1 MEKEGIT
8 LGLDM
13 GTNSLGW
20 AVVDN
25 STNDLVS
32 YHGHPMWGVRMFS
45 ESSSAEDRRK
55 KRGARRRYQRRRQR
69 ILLLREIFQ
78 KEICDKDPY
87 FFYRMDQAFYVSDDR
102 TDEGKGYLFENQK
115 ATKDFYNKYPTI
127 WHLRYDLVTN
137 KEKKDIRL
145 VYLAIH
151 HILKYRGN
159 FLHEGDIELSAK
171 PNDELNMFISCIS
184 STYEGNFEKEED
196 DDNANWEKYFV
207 VEQINDNKF
216 IDSLISIIDKYLD
229 RSKKITEVVDLSK
242 KRYELFADELIQLV
256 GEPKNILTE
265 LLPDALFKG
274 TVDLSKNRIYKEIY
288 KNLIDLDKKDLKIIF
303 NSDDFE
309 NKISNLS
316 SKLKEISP
324 LIEGLIYLKSIYN
337 NYYFKDFMKGSSSLS
352 EAFIKKYNEN
362 KKDLKNLKSYY
373 DKYLSDKKNSMF
385 RDSKVNNNFV
395 NYIGHYSPNE
405 KNPDGKSWSEG
416 EIIKIEKKK
425 SDYSEFLN
433 KLKEDLEDSS
443 LKKYPEAQKEADGF
457 LKKIE
462 DNTLLQRLNNASN
475 SVIPMQFNKNELIAI
490 INNQKE
496 YYPDLFTYSNIK
508 HIEQIFSFK
517 REYFI
522 GPIDFDKNNKS
533 KFSWVVQKETALNK
547 KQKIYPWNFYDVV
560 DKKETQKNFIQRM
573 LNHCTY
579 LKGENDY
586 CIPSSSIS
594 YQAFVCLQYVNKLR
608 DSNNNL
614 ISVDA
619 KQQLFKDL
627 FLSNKTVTAKKIK
640 EWMYQHKLGNTAS
653 IPTCNCNM
661 STYISFKNLNKYK
674 EHEFLRLEQIKEI
687 DEIVKLMMIFSDKE
701 TRNDILKNDYHFDDE
716 DIKQIKGFNYK
727 NWGRLSDRFLNGIK
741 IEYNDEESN
750 EHREYNSLNNVLWFT
765 NFNLNEILF
774 NSKFNF
780 HDEIEKYNEKQNI
793 DFKESDDDF
802 LKNWME
808 KNLCV
813 SPIWTR
819 SFVQTYKLIKEV
831 NELLKEEGK
840 EISYYSVECTRE
852 NKPDKKGKE
861 TCSRYDRLLNIFKDK
876 GFNKEARDQGVN
888 VSTLIKSLQENKDS
902 INNSDH
908 FLLYFQQLGKDMY
921 TLKPITDL
929 DEIGT
934 NKAYDIDHIYPQ
946 SVLKDDSISNRVL
959 TKSTINRDFKKNKF
973 LSDPDCLLK
982 LPKEAFSF
990 YKFLFDNSLI
1000 SRTKYNRLTE
1010 KDINFNSLESFI
1022 NRQKVATDQSTKAI
1036 IELLKFLETNKYCER
1051 NNGMSRDEARKEA
1064 EKHIIYS
1071 KAGIVSD
1078 FRKRYQIYKSR
1089 IANNYHHAHD
1099 AYLNAVLG
1107 KTLKDYY
1114 DDKKIYLFG
1123 DELKRRIQ
1131 KDGEYTIN
1139 PDNILSKIVRESKD
1153 HRVIWGGMKEI
1164 DFIKNNIQN
1173 NFDIRE
1179 TMYTYYGNTLIGEE
1193 TVEGKK
1199 GKGKETIKS
1208 LTPNG
1213 NKMDLKKYGGYK
1225 QASYP
1230 YFYLI
1235 EKNNG
1240 KAVICPINSFY
1251 KDDSKIDRFIE
1262 ENFFTE
1268 KEIMKSKGSN
1278 KPLFTKKLKLKINT
1292 VILSPKDDTQ
1302 HLRKMYITGSN
1313 HFNRDLHIK
1322 NGFDRNFQKE
1332 DMQTIHMIT
1341 KFIKVYE
1348 SNDCFENCNP
1358 RILFGVNEKSSAYI
1372 QLKKAEDCLLTDED
1386 LKHLYNSII
1395 EMWNKSIYSNPT
1407 TRNLIDKISCKYGH
1421 WFASEVLSK
1430 EQFINIIYLL
1440 NEMLKYLKTN
1450 DSSILNLKT
1459 NYLKKGNKNDEKKEK
1474 GEDCGELSLS
1484 INLSKG
1490 MRIVSYSITGFKT
1503 KLLYKQEEE
1512 TNKVK
1517 K

>member
-1 MEKEGIT
+1 MEEKGIT

-45 ESSSAEDRRK
+45 ESSPAEDRRK

-102 TDEGKGYLFENQK
+102 TDEGKGYLLENQK

-127 WHLRYDLVTN
+127 WHLRYDLVNN

-196 DDNANWEKYFV
+196 DDNANWDKYFV
-207 VEQINDNKF
+207 VEQINNDKF
-216 IDSLISIIDKYLD
+216 IDSLISIIDNYLD
-229 RSKKITEVVDLSK
+229 RSKKLTEVDPSK
-242 KRYELFADELIQLV
+242 KRYELFADELIRLV
-256 GEPKNILTE
+256 GESKNILTE
-265 LLPDALFKG
+265 FLPDALFKG

-288 KNLIDLDKKDLKIIF
+288 KNQIDLDKKDLKIIF

-362 KKDLKNLKSYY
+362 KEDLKSLKNYY

-385 RDSKVNNNFV
+385 RDNKVNNNFV

-433 KLKEDLEDSS
+433 KLKEDLKDS
-443 LKKYPEAQKEADGF
+443 LNKYPEAQKEADGF

-475 SVIPMQFNKNELIAI
+475 SVIPMQFNKKELVAI

-496 YYPDLFTYSNIK
+496 YYPDLFTDSNIS

-627 FLSNKTVTAKKIK
+627 FLSNKTITAKEIK

-653 IPTCNCNM
+653 IPPCNCNM

-674 EHEFLRLEQIKEI
+674 KYEFLRLEQIKEI

-741 IEYNDEESN
+741 IEYNNEESN

-780 HDEIEKYNEKQNI
+780 HDEIEKYNENKYI

-808 KNLCV
+808 KNVCV

-852 NKPDKKGKE
+852 NKSDKKGKE

-876 GFNKEARDQGVN
+876 DFNKEARDQGVN

-921 TLKPITDL
+921 TLEPITDL

-946 SVLKDDSISNRVL
+946 SILKDDSISNRVL

-1010 KDINFNSLESFI
+1010 KEINFNSLESFI

-1051 NNGMSRDEARKEA
+1051 NNEMSRDEARKEA

-1078 FRKRYQIYKSR
+1078 FRKKYQIYKSR

-1107 KTLKDYY
+1107 KTLKEYY

-1123 DELKRRIQ
+1123 DELKKRIQ
-1131 KDGEYTIN
+1131 NDGEYTIN
-1139 PDNILSKIVRESKD
+1139 PDNILSKRVRESKD
-1153 HRVIWGGMKEI
+1153 HHIIWGGIKEI

-1179 TMYTYYGNTLIGEE
+1179 TMYTYYGNTLIGQE

-1199 GKGKETIKS
+1199 GQGKETIKS

-1235 EKNNG
+1235 EKNNRE
-1240 KAVICPINSFY
+1240 AMICPINSFY

-1262 ENFFTE
+1262 ENFFKKDKKNTD
-1268 KEIMKSKGSN
+1268 KG
-1278 KPLFTKKLKLKINT
+1278 KPLFKKILKLKINT
-1292 VILSPKDDTQ
+1292 VILSPKNDNK
-1302 HLRKMYITGSN
+1302 HLRKMYITGSH
-1313 HFNRDLHIK
+1313 HFDKDLNIK
-1322 NGFDRNFQKE
+1322 NGFDRNFKKE
-1332 DMQTIHMIT
+1332 DMRTIHMIT

-1348 SNDCFENCNP
+1348 LNDCFENCNP
-1358 RILFGVNEKSSAYI
+1358 RIEFGINENTNSYI
-1372 QLKKAEDCLLTDED
+1372 QLKNGNDCFLIDED
-1386 LKHLYNSII
+1386 IEHLYNSIF
-1395 EMWNKSIYSNPT
+1395 ELWNKPMYNIAT
-1407 TRNLIDKISCKYGH
+1407 TRNLIEKISHNYDS
-1421 WFASEVLSK
+1421 WFKNRILSK
-1430 EQFINIIYLL
+1430 ERFINIIYIL

-1450 DSSILNLKT
+1450 DSSTLKLKD
-1459 NYLKKGNKNDEKKEK
+1459 NYLKDNKDNKEKKDK
-1474 GEDCGELSLS
+1474 GKDAGDL
-1484 INLSKG
+1484 NLGIHLYKG
-1490 MRIVSYSITGFKT
+1490 MKIVSYSITGFKT
-1503 KLLYKQEEE
+1503 KVLY
-1512 TNKVK
+1512 KVK

>member
-1 MEKEGIT
+1 MEEKGIT

-25 STNDLVS
+25 STNNLVS

-55 KRGARRRYQRRRQR
+55 KRLARRRYQRRRQR

-102 TDEGKGYLFENQK
+102 TDEGKGYLLENQK
-115 ATKDFYNKYPTI
+115 ATTDFYNKYPTI

-159 FLHEGDIELSAK
+159 FLHEGAIELSAK
-171 PNDELNMFISCIS
+171 PKDELNMFISCIS
-184 STYEGNFEKEED
+184 STYEGGFEREED

-207 VEQINDNKF
+207 VEQINNDKF

-229 RSKKITEVVDLSK
+229 RSKKITEVVDPSK

-274 TVDLSKNRIYKEIY
+274 TIDLSKNRIYKEIY
-288 KNLIDLDKKDLKIIF
+288 KNQIDLDKKDLKIIF

-309 NKISNLS
+309 NKISTLS

-337 NYYFKDFMKGSSSLS
+337 NYYYFKDFMKGSSSLS

-362 KKDLKNLKSYY
+362 KKDLKSLKSYY

-385 RDSKVNNNFV
+385 RDNKVNNNFV

-425 SDYSEFLN
+425 SDYFDFLN
-433 KLKEDLEDSS
+433 TLKKDLNSS
-443 LKKYPEAQKEADGF
+443 LQNHPEAQKEADYF

-475 SVIPMQFNKNELIAI
+475 SVIPMQFNKKELVAI

-496 YYPDLFTYSNIK
+496 YYPDLFTDININY
-508 HIEQIFSFK
+508 IEQIFSFK

-619 KQQLFKDL
+619 KQQLFKEL
-627 FLSNKTVTAKKIK
+627 FLNNKTVTAKEIK

-674 EHEFLRLEQIKEI
+674 KHEFLRLEQIKEI

-701 TRNDILKNDYHFDDE
+701 TRNDILKNDYHFGDE

-780 HDEIEKYNEKQNI
+780 HDEIEKYNENRYI

-808 KNLCV
+808 KNVCV

-852 NKPDKKGKE
+852 NKSDKKGKE

-876 GFNKEARDQGVN
+876 DFNKEARDQGVN

-921 TLKPITDL
+921 TLEPITDL

-946 SVLKDDSISNRVL
+946 SILKDDSISNRVL
-959 TKSTINRDFKKNKF
+959 TKSTINRDLKKNKF
-973 LSDPDCLLK
+973 LSDPNCGLK

-1010 KDINFNSLESFI
+1010 KEIHVDSLESFI

-1051 NNGMSRDEARKEA
+1051 NNEMSRDEARKEA

-1078 FRKRYQIYKSR
+1078 FRKKYQIYKSR

-1107 KTLKDYY
+1107 KTLKEYY

-1123 DELKRRIQ
+1123 DELKKRIQ
-1131 KDGEYTIN
+1131 NDGEYTIN
-1139 PDNILSKIVRESKD
+1139 PDNILSERVRESKD
-1153 HRVIWGGMKEI
+1153 HHIIWGGIKEI

-1179 TMYTYYGNTLIGEE
+1179 TMYTYYGNTLIGQE

-1199 GKGKETIKS
+1199 GQGKETIKS

-1235 EKNNG
+1235 EKNNRE
-1240 KAVICPINSFY
+1240 AMICPINSFY

-1262 ENFFTE
+1262 ENFFKKDKKNTD
-1268 KEIMKSKGSN
+1268 KG
-1278 KPLFTKKLKLKINT
+1278 KPLFKKILKLKINT
-1292 VILSPKDDTQ
+1292 VILSPKDDNK
-1302 HLRKMYITGSN
+1302 HLRKMYITGSH
-1313 HFNRDLHIK
+1313 HFDKDLNIK
-1322 NGFDRNFQKE
+1322 NGFDRNFKKE
-1332 DMQTIHMIT
+1332 DMRTIHMIT

-1348 SNDCFENCNP
+1348 LNDCFENCNP
-1358 RILFGVNEKSSAYI
+1358 RIEFGINENTNSYI
-1372 QLKKAEDCLLTDED
+1372 KLKNGNDCFLIDED
-1386 LKHLYNSII
+1386 IEHLYNSIF
-1395 EMWNKSIYSNPT
+1395 ELWNKPMYNIAT
-1407 TRNLIDKISCKYGH
+1407 TRNLIEKISRNYDS
-1421 WFASEVLSK
+1421 WFKNRILSK
-1430 EQFINIIYLL
+1430 ERFINIIYIL

-1450 DSSILNLKT
+1450 DSSTLKLKD
-1459 NYLKKGNKNDEKKEK
+1459 NYLKDNKDNKEKKDK
-1474 GEDCGELSLS
+1474 GKDAGELNFGIHLC
-1484 INLSKG
+1484 KG
-1490 MRIVSYSITGFKT
+1490 MKIVSYSITGFKT
-1503 KLLYKQEEE
+1503 KVLY
-1512 TNKVK
+1512 KVK

>member
-1 MEKEGIT
+1 
-8 LGLDM
+8 
-13 GTNSLGW
+13 
-20 AVVDN
+20 
-25 STNDLVS
+25 
-32 YHGHPMWGVRMFS
+32 
-45 ESSSAEDRRK
+45 
-55 KRGARRRYQRRRQR
+55 
-69 ILLLREIFQ
+69 
-78 KEICDKDPY
+78 
-87 FFYRMDQAFYVSDDR
+87 
-102 TDEGKGYLFENQK
+102 
-115 ATKDFYNKYPTI
+115 
-127 WHLRYDLVTN
+127 
-137 KEKKDIRL
+137 
-145 VYLAIH
+145 
-151 HILKYRGN
+151 
-159 FLHEGDIELSAK
+159 
-171 PNDELNMFISCIS
+171 
-184 STYEGNFEKEED
+184 
-196 DDNANWEKYFV
+196 
-207 VEQINDNKF
+207 
-216 IDSLISIIDKYLD
+216 
-229 RSKKITEVVDLSK
+229 
-242 KRYELFADELIQLV
+242 
-256 GEPKNILTE
+256 
-265 LLPDALFKG
+265 
-274 TVDLSKNRIYKEIY
+274 
-288 KNLIDLDKKDLKIIF
+288 
-303 NSDDFE
+303 
-309 NKISNLS
+309 
-316 SKLKEISP
+316 
-324 LIEGLIYLKSIYN
+324 
-337 NYYFKDFMKGSSSLS
+337 
-352 EAFIKKYNEN
+352 
-362 KKDLKNLKSYY
+362 
-373 DKYLSDKKNSMF
+373 MF
-385 RDSKVNNNFV
+385 RDNKVNNNFV

-425 SDYSEFLN
+425 SDYFDFLN
-433 KLKEDLEDSS
+433 TLKKDLNSS
-443 LKKYPEAQKEADGF
+443 LQNHPEAQKEADYF

-475 SVIPMQFNKNELIAI
+475 SVIPMQFNKKELDAI

-496 YYPDLFTYSNIK
+496 YYPDLFTKINIS

-627 FLSNKTVTAKKIK
+627 FLSNKTVTAKEIK

-674 EHEFLRLEQIKEI
+674 KYEFLRLEQIKEI

-701 TRNDILKNDYHFDDE
+701 TRNDILKNDYHFGDE
-716 DIKQIKGFNYK
+716 DIKQIKGFSYK

-765 NFNLNEILF
+765 NFNLNEVLF

-780 HDEIEKYNEKQNI
+780 HDEIEKYNENKYI
-793 DFKESDDDF
+793 DLKESDDDF
-802 LKNWME
+802 LKNWMG
-808 KNLCV
+808 KNVCV

-852 NKPDKKGKE
+852 NKSDKKGKE

-876 GFNKEARDQGVN
+876 DFNKEARDQEVN

-921 TLKPITDL
+921 TLEPITDL

-946 SVLKDDSISNRVL
+946 SILKDDSISNRVL

-973 LSDPDCLLK
+973 LSDPNCGLK

-990 YKFLFDNSLI
+990 YKFLFDNNLI

-1010 KDINFNSLESFI
+1010 KEIHVDSLESFI

-1051 NNGMSRDEARKEA
+1051 NNEMSRDEARKEA

-1078 FRKRYQIYKSR
+1078 FRKKYQIYKSR

-1107 KTLKDYY
+1107 KTLKEYY

-1123 DELKRRIQ
+1123 DELKKRIQ
-1131 KDGEYTIN
+1131 NDGEYTIN
-1139 PDNILSKIVRESKD
+1139 PDNILSERVRESKD
-1153 HRVIWGGMKEI
+1153 HHIIWGGIKEI

-1179 TMYTYYGNTLIGEE
+1179 TMYTYYGNTLIGQE

-1199 GKGKETIKS
+1199 GQGKETIKS

-1240 KAVICPINSFY
+1240 EAMICPINSFY
-1251 KDDSKIDRFIE
+1251 KDDSRIDRFIE
-1262 ENFFTE
+1262 ENFFKKDKKNTD
-1268 KEIMKSKGSN
+1268 KG
-1278 KPLFTKKLKLKINT
+1278 KPLFKKILKLKINT
-1292 VILSPKDDTQ
+1292 VILSPKDDNK
-1302 HLRKMYITGSN
+1302 HLRKMYITGSH
-1313 HFNRDLHIK
+1313 HFDKDLNIK
-1322 NGFDRNFQKE
+1322 NGFDRNFKKE
-1332 DMQTIHMIT
+1332 DMRTIHMIT

-1348 SNDCFENCNP
+1348 LNDCFENCNP
-1358 RILFGVNEKSSAYI
+1358 RIEFGINENTNSYI
-1372 QLKKAEDCLLTDED
+1372 QLKNGNDCFLIDED
-1386 LKHLYNSII
+1386 IKHLYNSIF
-1395 EMWNKSIYSNPT
+1395 ELWNKPMYNIAT
-1407 TRNLIDKISCKYGH
+1407 TRNLIEKISRNYDS
-1421 WFASEVLSK
+1421 WFKNRILSK
-1430 EQFINIIYLL
+1430 ERFINIIYIL

-1450 DSSILNLKT
+1450 DSSTLKLKD
-1459 NYLKKGNKNDEKKEK
+1459 NYLKDNKDNKEKKDK
-1474 GEDCGELSLS
+1474 GKDAGELNFGIHLC
-1484 INLSKG
+1484 KG
-1490 MRIVSYSITGFKT
+1490 MKIVSYSITGFKT
-1503 KLLYKQEEE
+1503 KVLY
-1512 TNKVK
+1512 KVK

>member
-1 MEKEGIT
+1 MEKKGIT

-102 TDEGKGYLFENQK
+102 TDEGKGYLLENQK

-171 PNDELNMFISCIS
+171 PKDELNMFISCIS
-184 STYEGNFEKEED
+184 STYEGGFEREED
-196 DDNANWEKYFV
+196 DDNANWEKYFA
-207 VEQINDNKF
+207 VEQINNDKF

-229 RSKKITEVVDLSK
+229 RSNKITEVVDPSK
-242 KRYELFADELIQLV
+242 KRYELFADELIRLV

-274 TVDLSKNRIYKEIY
+274 TIDLSKNRIYKEIY
-288 KNLIDLDKKDLKIIF
+288 KNQIDLDKKDLKIIF

-337 NYYFKDFMKGSSSLS
+337 NYYFKDFMEGFSFLS
-352 EAFIKKYNEN
+352 EAFKKKYNEN
-362 KKDLKNLKSYY
+362 KKDLKSLKSYY

-385 RDSKVNNNFV
+385 RDNKVNNNFV

-425 SDYSEFLN
+425 SDYFDFLN
-433 KLKEDLEDSS
+433 T
-443 LKKYPEAQKEADGF
+443 LKKDLNSFLENHPEAQKEADYF

-475 SVIPMQFNKNELIAI
+475 SVIPMQFNKKELDAI

-496 YYPDLFTYSNIK
+496 YYPDLFTDNNIS

-547 KQKIYPWNFYDVV
+547 KQKIYPWNFYYVV

-627 FLSNKTVTAKKIK
+627 FLSNKTVTAKGIK

-674 EHEFLRLEQIKEI
+674 KYEFLRLEQIKEI

-701 TRNDILKNDYHFDDE
+701 TRDDILKNDYHFGDE
-716 DIKQIKGFNYK
+716 DIKQIKGFSYK

-780 HDEIEKYNEKQNI
+780 HDEIEKYNENKYI
-793 DFKESDDDF
+793 DFKESDDF

-808 KNLCV
+808 KNVCV

-852 NKPDKKGKE
+852 NKSDKKGKE

-876 GFNKEARDQGVN
+876 DFNKEARDQGVN
-888 VSTLIKSLQENKDS
+888 VSTLLKSLQENKDS

-921 TLKPITDL
+921 TLEPITDL

-934 NKAYDIDHIYPQ
+934 NKSYDIDHIYPQ
-946 SVLKDDSISNRVL
+946 SILKDDSISNRVL

-973 LSDPDCLLK
+973 LSDPNCGLK
-982 LPKEAFSF
+982 LPQEAFSF

-1010 KDINFNSLESFI
+1010 KEINVDSLESFI

-1051 NNGMSRDEARKEA
+1051 NNEMSRDEARKEA

-1078 FRKRYQIYKSR
+1078 FRKKYQIYKSR

-1107 KTLKDYY
+1107 KTLKEYY

-1123 DELKRRIQ
+1123 DELKKRIQ
-1131 KDGEYTIN
+1131 NDGEYTIN
-1139 PDNILSKIVRESKD
+1139 PDNILSKRVRESKD
-1153 HRVIWGGMKEI
+1153 HHTIWGGIKEI

-1179 TMYTYYGNTLIGEE
+1179 TMYTYYGNTLIGQE

-1199 GKGKETIKS
+1199 GQGKETIKS

-1230 YFYLI
+1230 FFYLI
-1235 EKNNG
+1235 EKNNDE
-1240 KAVICPINSFY
+1240 AMICPINSFY

-1262 ENFFTE
+1262 ENFFKKDKKNTD
-1268 KEIMKSKGSN
+1268 KG
-1278 KPLFTKKLKLKINT
+1278 KPLFKKILKLKINT
-1292 VILSPKDDTQ
+1292 VILSSKDDNK
-1302 HLRKMYITGSN
+1302 HLRKMYITGSH
-1313 HFNRDLHIK
+1313 HFDKDLNIK
-1322 NGFDRNFQKE
+1322 NGFDRNFKKE
-1332 DMQTIHMIT
+1332 DMRTIHMIT

-1348 SNDCFENCNP
+1348 LNDCFENCNP
-1358 RILFGVNEKSSAYI
+1358 RIEFGINENINSYI
-1372 QLKKAEDCLLTDED
+1372 QLKNGNDCFLIDED
-1386 LKHLYNSII
+1386 IEHLYNSIF
-1395 EMWNKSIYSNPT
+1395 ELWNKPMYNIAT
-1407 TRNLIDKISCKYGH
+1407 TRNLIEKISRNYDS
-1421 WFASEVLSK
+1421 WFKNRILSK
-1430 EQFINIIYLL
+1430 ERFINIIYIL

-1450 DSSILNLKT
+1450 DSSTLKLKD
-1459 NYLKKGNKNDEKKEK
+1459 NYLKDNKDNKEKKDK
-1474 GEDCGELSLS
+1474 GKDAGDL
-1484 INLSKG
+1484 NLGIHLYKG
-1490 MRIVSYSITGFKT
+1490 MKIVSYSITGFKT
-1503 KLLYKQEEE
+1503 KVLY
-1512 TNKVK
+1512 KVK

>member
-1 MEKEGIT
+1 M
-8 LGLDM
+8 
-13 GTNSLGW
+13 
-20 AVVDN
+20 
-25 STNDLVS
+25 
-32 YHGHPMWGVRMFS
+32 
-45 ESSSAEDRRK
+45 
-55 KRGARRRYQRRRQR
+55 
-69 ILLLREIFQ
+69 
-78 KEICDKDPY
+78 
-87 FFYRMDQAFYVSDDR
+87 
-102 TDEGKGYLFENQK
+102 
-115 ATKDFYNKYPTI
+115 
-127 WHLRYDLVTN
+127 
-137 KEKKDIRL
+137 
-145 VYLAIH
+145 
-151 HILKYRGN
+151 
-159 FLHEGDIELSAK
+159 
-171 PNDELNMFISCIS
+171 
-184 STYEGNFEKEED
+184 
-196 DDNANWEKYFV
+196 
-207 VEQINDNKF
+207 
-216 IDSLISIIDKYLD
+216 
-229 RSKKITEVVDLSK
+229 
-242 KRYELFADELIQLV
+242 
-256 GEPKNILTE
+256 
-265 LLPDALFKG
+265 
-274 TVDLSKNRIYKEIY
+274 
-288 KNLIDLDKKDLKIIF
+288 
-303 NSDDFE
+303 
-309 NKISNLS
+309 
-316 SKLKEISP
+316 
-324 LIEGLIYLKSIYN
+324 
-337 NYYFKDFMKGSSSLS
+337 
-352 EAFIKKYNEN
+352 
-362 KKDLKNLKSYY
+362 
-373 DKYLSDKKNSMF
+373 
-385 RDSKVNNNFV
+385 
-395 NYIGHYSPNE
+395 
-405 KNPDGKSWSEG
+405 
-416 EIIKIEKKK
+416 
-425 SDYSEFLN
+425 N
-433 KLKEDLEDSS
+433 KLKEDLGDS

-475 SVIPMQFNKNELIAI
+475 SVIPMQFNKKELVAI

-496 YYPDLFTYSNIK
+496 YYPDLFTDINIR

-627 FLSNKTVTAKKIK
+627 FLSNKTVTAKEIK

-780 HDEIEKYNEKQNI
+780 HDEIEKYNENQNI

-808 KNLCV
+808 KNVCV

-888 VSTLIKSLQENKDS
+888 VSTLIKSLQDNKDS

-921 TLKPITDL
+921 TLEPITDL

-946 SVLKDDSISNRVL
+946 SILKDDSISNRVL

-990 YKFLFDNSLI
+990 YKFLFNNSLI

-1010 KDINFNSLESFI
+1010 KEIHVDSLESFI

-1051 NNGMSRDEARKEA
+1051 NNEMSRDEARKEA

-1099 AYLNAVLG
+1099 AYLNAMLG

-1139 PDNILSKIVRESKD
+1139 PDNILGERVRESKD
-1153 HRVIWGGMKEI
+1153 HHIIWGGIKEI

-1179 TMYTYYGNTLIGEE
+1179 TMYTYYGNTLIGQE

-1199 GKGKETIKS
+1199 GQGKETIKS

-1235 EKNNG
+1235 EKNNHE
-1240 KAVICPINSFY
+1240 AMICPINSFY

-1262 ENFFTE
+1262 ENFFKKDKKNTD
-1268 KEIMKSKGSN
+1268 KG
-1278 KPLFTKKLKLKINT
+1278 KPLFKKILKLKINT
-1292 VILSPKDDTQ
+1292 VILSPKDDNK
-1302 HLRKMYITGSN
+1302 HLRKMYITGSH
-1313 HFNRDLHIK
+1313 HFDKDLNIK
-1322 NGFDRNFQKE
+1322 NGFDRNFKKE
-1332 DMQTIHMIT
+1332 DMRTIHMIT

-1348 SNDCFENCNP
+1348 LNDCFENCNP
-1358 RILFGVNEKSSAYI
+1358 RIEFGINENTNSYI
-1372 QLKKAEDCLLTDED
+1372 KLKNGNDCFLIDED
-1386 LKHLYNSII
+1386 IEHLYNSIF
-1395 EMWNKSIYSNPT
+1395 ELWNKPMYNIAT
-1407 TRNLIDKISCKYGH
+1407 TRNLIEKISRNYDS
-1421 WFASEVLSK
+1421 WFKNRILSK
-1430 EQFINIIYLL
+1430 ERFINIIYIL

-1450 DSSILNLKT
+1450 DSSTLKLKD
-1459 NYLKKGNKNDEKKEK
+1459 NYLKDNKDNKEKKDK
-1474 GEDCGELSLS
+1474 GKDAGDLNLG
-1484 INLSKG
+1484 INLYKG
-1490 MRIVSYSITGFKT
+1490 MKIVSYSIIGFKT
-1503 KLLYKQEEE
+1503 KVLYK
-1512 TNKVK
+1512 VK
-1517 K
+1517 N

>member
-1 MEKEGIT
+1 MEEKGIT

-102 TDEGKGYLFENQK
+102 TDEGKGYLLENQK

-159 FLHEGDIELSAK
+159 FLHEGAIELSAK

-184 STYEGNFEKEED
+184 STYEGGFEREED

-216 IDSLISIIDKYLD
+216 IDSLISKIDKYLD
-229 RSKKITEVVDLSK
+229 RSKKITEVVDPSK
-242 KRYELFADELIQLV
+242 KRYELFADELIRLV

-288 KNLIDLDKKDLKIIF
+288 KNQIDLDKKDLKIIF

-362 KKDLKNLKSYY
+362 KKDLKSLKSYY

-385 RDSKVNNNFV
+385 RDNKVNNNFV

-416 EIIKIEKKK
+416 EITKIEKK
-425 SDYSEFLN
+425 SDYFDFLN
-433 KLKEDLEDSS
+433 T
-443 LKKYPEAQKEADGF
+443 LKKDLNSSFQNHPEAQKEADYF

-475 SVIPMQFNKNELIAI
+475 SVIPMQFNKKELVEI

-496 YYPDLFTYSNIK
+496 YYPDLFTDINIS

-627 FLSNKTVTAKKIK
+627 FLNNKTVTAKEIK
-640 EWMYQHKLGNTAS
+640 EWMYQHKLGKTAS

-674 EHEFLRLEQIKEI
+674 KYEFLRLEQIKEI
-687 DEIVKLMMIFSDKE
+687 DEIVKLMMFFSDNE
-701 TRNDILKNDYHFDDE
+701 TRNDILKNDYHFGDE

-780 HDEIEKYNEKQNI
+780 HDEIEKYNENKYI

-808 KNLCV
+808 KNVCV

-852 NKPDKKGKE
+852 NKSDKKGKE

-876 GFNKEARDQGVN
+876 DFNKEARDQGVN

-902 INNSDH
+902 INNSNH

-946 SVLKDDSISNRVL
+946 SILKDDSISNRVL
-959 TKSTINRDFKKNKF
+959 TKSTINRDLKKNKF
-973 LSDPDCLLK
+973 LSDPNCGLK

-1010 KDINFNSLESFI
+1010 KEIHVDSLESFI
-1022 NRQKVATDQSTKAI
+1022 NRQKVATDQSTKAV

-1051 NNGMSRDEARKEA
+1051 NNEMSRDEARKEA

-1078 FRKRYQIYKSR
+1078 FRKKYQIYKSR

-1107 KTLKDYY
+1107 KTLKEYY

-1131 KDGEYTIN
+1131 NDGEYTIN
-1139 PDNILSKIVRESKD
+1139 PDNILSERVRESKN
-1153 HRVIWGGMKEI
+1153 HHIIWGGIKEI

-1179 TMYTYYGNTLIGEE
+1179 TMYTYYGNTLIGQE

-1199 GKGKETIKS
+1199 GQGKETIKS

-1240 KAVICPINSFY
+1240 EAMICPINSFY

-1262 ENFFTE
+1262 ENFFKKDKKNTD
-1268 KEIMKSKGSN
+1268 KG

-1292 VILSPKDDTQ
+1292 VILSPKDDNK

-1313 HFNRDLHIK
+1313 HFDKDLHIK
-1322 NGFDRNFQKE
+1322 NGFDRNFKKE
-1332 DMQTIHMIT
+1332 DMRTIHMIT

-1348 SNDCFENCNP
+1348 LNDCFENCNP
-1358 RILFGVNEKSSAYI
+1358 RIEFGINENTNSYI
-1372 QLKKAEDCLLTDED
+1372 QLKNGNDCFLIDED
-1386 LKHLYNSII
+1386 IEHLYNSIF
-1395 EMWNKSIYSNPT
+1395 ELWNKPMYNIAT
-1407 TRNLIDKISCKYGH
+1407 TRNLIEKISRNYDS
-1421 WFASEVLSK
+1421 WFKNRILSK
-1430 EQFINIIYLL
+1430 ERFINIIYIL

-1450 DSSILNLKT
+1450 DSSTLKLKD
-1459 NYLKKGNKNDEKKEK
+1459 NYLKDNKDNKDNKEKKDK
-1474 GEDCGELSLS
+1474 GKDAGVLKLG
-1484 INLSKG
+1484 IQLYKG
-1490 MRIVSYSITGFKT
+1490 MKIVSYSITGFKT
-1503 KLLYKQEEE
+1503 KVLY
-1512 TNKVK
+1512 KVK

>member
-1 MEKEGIT
+1 MEEKGIT

-55 KRGARRRYQRRRQR
+55 KRVARRRYQRRRQR

-87 FFYRMDQAFYVSDDR
+87 FFYRMDQAFYASDDR
-102 TDEGKGYLFENQK
+102 TDEGKGYLLENQK

-159 FLHEGDIELSAK
+159 FLHEGAIELSAK

-184 STYEGNFEKEED
+184 STYEGGFEKEED

-229 RSKKITEVVDLSK
+229 RSKKITEVVDPSK

-288 KNLIDLDKKDLKIIF
+288 KNQIDLDKKDLKIIF

-337 NYYFKDFMKGSSSLS
+337 NNYYFKDFMKGSSFLS

-362 KKDLKNLKSYY
+362 KKDLKSLKSYY

-385 RDSKVNNNFV
+385 RDNKVNNNFV

-425 SDYSEFLN
+425 SDYFDFLN
-433 KLKEDLEDSS
+433 TLKKDLNSS
-443 LKKYPEAQKEADGF
+443 LQNHPEAQKEADYF

-475 SVIPMQFNKNELIAI
+475 SVIPMQFNKKELVEI

-496 YYPDLFTYSNIK
+496 YYPDLFTDINIS

-627 FLSNKTVTAKKIK
+627 FLSNKTVTAKEIK

-674 EHEFLRLEQIKEI
+674 NYEFLRLEQIKEI
-687 DEIVKLMMIFSDKE
+687 DEIVKLMMICSDKE

-750 EHREYNSLNNVLWFT
+750 EHREYSSLNNVLWFT

-780 HDEIEKYNEKQNI
+780 HDEIEKYNENQNI

-808 KNLCV
+808 KNVCV

-852 NKPDKKGKE
+852 NKSDKKGKE
-861 TCSRYDRLLNIFKDK
+861 TCSRYDRLLNIFKGKD
-876 GFNKEARDQGVN
+876 FNKEARDQGIN

-921 TLKPITDL
+921 TLEPITDL

-946 SVLKDDSISNRVL
+946 SILKDDSISNRVL

-973 LSDPDCLLK
+973 LSDPNCGLK

-1010 KDINFNSLESFI
+1010 KEIHVDSLESFI

-1051 NNGMSRDEARKEA
+1051 NNEMSRDEARKEA

-1078 FRKRYQIYKSR
+1078 FRKKYQIYKSR

-1107 KTLKDYY
+1107 KTLKEYY

-1123 DELKRRIQ
+1123 DELKKRIQ
-1131 KDGEYTIN
+1131 NDGEYTIN
-1139 PDNILSKIVRESKD
+1139 PDNILSKRVRESKD
-1153 HRVIWGGMKEI
+1153 HHIIWGGIKEI

-1179 TMYTYYGNTLIGEE
+1179 TMYTYYGNTLIGQE

-1199 GKGKETIKS
+1199 GQGKETIKS

-1240 KAVICPINSFY
+1240 EAMICPINSFY

-1262 ENFFTE
+1262 ENFFKKDKKNTD
-1268 KEIMKSKGSN
+1268 KG
-1278 KPLFTKKLKLKINT
+1278 KPLFTKILKLKINT
-1292 VILSPKDDTQ
+1292 VILSPKDDNK
-1302 HLRKMYITGSN
+1302 HLRKMYITGSH
-1313 HFNRDLHIK
+1313 HFDKDLNIK
-1322 NGFDRNFQKE
+1322 NGFDRNFKKE
-1332 DMQTIHMIT
+1332 DMRTIHMIT

-1348 SNDCFENCNP
+1348 LNDCFENCNP
-1358 RILFGVNEKSSAYI
+1358 RIEFGINENTNSYI
-1372 QLKKAEDCLLTDED
+1372 QLKNGNDCFLIDED
-1386 LKHLYNSII
+1386 IEHLYNSIF
-1395 EMWNKSIYSNPT
+1395 ELWNKPIYNIAT
-1407 TRNLIDKISCKYGH
+1407 TRNLIEKISRNYDS
-1421 WFASEVLSK
+1421 WFKNRILSK
-1430 EQFINIIYLL
+1430 ERFINIIYIL

-1450 DSSILNLKT
+1450 DSSTLKLKD
-1459 NYLKKGNKNDEKKEK
+1459 NYLKDNKDNKEKKDK
-1474 GEDCGELSLS
+1474 GKDAGDL
-1484 INLSKG
+1484 NLGIHLYKG
-1490 MRIVSYSITGFKT
+1490 MKIVSYSITGFKT
-1503 KLLYKQEEE
+1503 KVLY
-1512 TNKVK
+1512 KVK

>member
-1 MEKEGIT
+1 MEKKGIT

-78 KEICDKDPY
+78 KETCDKDPY

-102 TDEGKGYLFENQK
+102 TDEGKGYLLENQK

-159 FLHEGDIELSAK
+159 FLHEGAIELSAK

-196 DDNANWEKYFV
+196 DDNANWDKYFV
-207 VEQINDNKF
+207 VEQINNDKFF
-216 IDSLISIIDKYLD
+216 IDSLISIIDNYLD
-229 RSKKITEVVDLSK
+229 RSKKLTEEDQSK
-242 KRYELFADELIQLV
+242 KKYELFADKLIRLV

-274 TVDLSKNRIYKEIY
+274 TLDLSKNRIYKEIY
-288 KNLIDLDKKDLKIIF
+288 KNQVDLDKKDLKIIF

-337 NYYFKDFMKGSSSLS
+337 NYYFKDFMKGFSYLS

-362 KKDLKNLKSYY
+362 KKDLRSLKSYY

-385 RDSKVNNNFV
+385 RDNKVNNNFV

-443 LKKYPEAQKEADGF
+443 KKYPEAQKEADGF
-457 LKKIE
+457 LKKID
-462 DNTLLQRLNNASN
+462 DNILLQRLNNSSN
-475 SVIPMQFNKNELIAI
+475 SVIPMQFNKKELVAI
-490 INNQKE
+490 INNQKQ
-496 YYPDLFTYSNIK
+496 YYPDLFTDINIS

-608 DSNNNL
+608 DSNNNP

-687 DEIVKLMMIFSDKE
+687 DEIVKLMMIFSDKD

-780 HDEIEKYNEKQNI
+780 HDEIEKYNENQNI

-808 KNLCV
+808 KNVCV

-888 VSTLIKSLQENKDS
+888 VSTLIKLLQENKDS

-921 TLKPITDL
+921 TLEPITNL

-973 LSDPDCLLK
+973 LSDPDCGLK

-990 YKFLFDNSLI
+990 YKFLFDNNLI

-1010 KDINFNSLESFI
+1010 KEINFNSLESFI

-1051 NNGMSRDEARKEA
+1051 DNEMSRDEARKEA

-1078 FRKRYQIYKSR
+1078 FRKKYQIYKSR

-1123 DELKRRIQ
+1123 DELKKRIQ
-1131 KDGEYTIN
+1131 KYGEYTIN
-1139 PDNILSKIVRESKD
+1139 PDNILSKRVRESKD
-1153 HRVIWGGMKEI
+1153 HRIIWGGMKEI

-1213 NKMDLKKYGGYK
+1213 NRMDLKKYGGYK

-1230 YFYLI
+1230 FFYLI

-1240 KAVICPINSFY
+1240 EAMICPINSFY
-1251 KDDSKIDRFIE
+1251 KDDSKIDEFIE

-1278 KPLFTKKLKLKINT
+1278 KPLFTKRLKLKINT

-1313 HFNRDLHIK
+1313 HFNKDLRIK

-1395 EMWNKSIYSNPT
+1395 EMWNKSIYSNHT
-1407 TRNLIDKISCKYGH
+1407 TKNLIEKISHKYDH
-1421 WFASEVLSK
+1421 CFASEVLSK

-1450 DSSILNLKT
+1450 DSSTLNLKT
-1459 NYLKKGNKNDEKKEK
+1459 NYLRKGNKNDEKKEK
-1474 GEDCGELSLS
+1474 GEDCGGLSLS

-1503 KLLYKQEEE
+1503 ELLYK
-1512 TNKVK
+1512 VK
-1517 K
+1517 N

>member
-1 MEKEGIT
+1 MEKKGIT

-102 TDEGKGYLFENQK
+102 TDEGKGYLLENQK

-171 PNDELNMFISCIS
+171 PKDELNMFISCIS
-184 STYEGNFEKEED
+184 STYEGGFEREED
-196 DDNANWEKYFV
+196 DDNANWEKYFA
-207 VEQINDNKF
+207 VEQINNDKF

-229 RSKKITEVVDLSK
+229 RSNKITEVVDPSK
-242 KRYELFADELIQLV
+242 KRYELFADELIRLV

-274 TVDLSKNRIYKEIY
+274 TIDLSKNRIYKEIY
-288 KNLIDLDKKDLKIIF
+288 KNQIDLDKKDLKIIF

-337 NYYFKDFMKGSSSLS
+337 NHYFKDFMEGFSFLS
-352 EAFIKKYNEN
+352 EAFKKKYNEN
-362 KKDLKNLKSYY
+362 KKDLKSLKSYY

-385 RDSKVNNNFV
+385 RDNKVNNNFV

-425 SDYSEFLN
+425 SDYFDFLN
-433 KLKEDLEDSS
+433 T
-443 LKKYPEAQKEADGF
+443 LKKDLNSFLENHPEAQKEADYF

-475 SVIPMQFNKNELIAI
+475 SVIPMQFNKKELDAI

-496 YYPDLFTYSNIK
+496 YYPDLFTDNNIS

-547 KQKIYPWNFYDVV
+547 KQKIYPWNFYYVV

-627 FLSNKTVTAKKIK
+627 FLSNKTVTAKGIK

-674 EHEFLRLEQIKEI
+674 KYEFLRLEQIKEI

-701 TRNDILKNDYHFDDE
+701 TRDDILKNDYHFGDE
-716 DIKQIKGFNYK
+716 DIKQIKGFSYK

-780 HDEIEKYNEKQNI
+780 HDEIEKYNENKYI
-793 DFKESDDDF
+793 DFKESDDF

-808 KNLCV
+808 KNVCV

-852 NKPDKKGKE
+852 NKSDKKGKE

-876 GFNKEARDQGVN
+876 DFNKEARDQGVN

-921 TLKPITDL
+921 TLEPITDL

-934 NKAYDIDHIYPQ
+934 NKSYDIDHIYPQ
-946 SVLKDDSISNRVL
+946 SILKDDSISNRVL

-973 LSDPDCLLK
+973 LSDPNCGLK
-982 LPKEAFSF
+982 LPQEAFSF

-1010 KDINFNSLESFI
+1010 KEINVDSLESFI

-1051 NNGMSRDEARKEA
+1051 NNEMSRDEARKEA

-1078 FRKRYQIYKSR
+1078 FRKKYQIYKSR

-1107 KTLKDYY
+1107 KTLKEYY

-1123 DELKRRIQ
+1123 DELKKRIQ
-1131 KDGEYTIN
+1131 NDGEYTIN
-1139 PDNILSKIVRESKD
+1139 PDNILSKRVRESKD
-1153 HRVIWGGMKEI
+1153 HHTIWGGIKEI

-1179 TMYTYYGNTLIGEE
+1179 TMYTYYGNTLIGQE

-1199 GKGKETIKS
+1199 GQGKETIKS

-1230 YFYLI
+1230 FFYLI
-1235 EKNNG
+1235 EKNNDE
-1240 KAVICPINSFY
+1240 AMICPINSFY

-1262 ENFFTE
+1262 ENFFKKDKKNTD
-1268 KEIMKSKGSN
+1268 KG
-1278 KPLFTKKLKLKINT
+1278 KPLFKKILKLKINT
-1292 VILSPKDDTQ
+1292 VILSSKDDNK
-1302 HLRKMYITGSN
+1302 HLRKMYITGSH
-1313 HFNRDLHIK
+1313 HFDKDLNIK
-1322 NGFDRNFQKE
+1322 NGFDRNFKKE
-1332 DMQTIHMIT
+1332 DMRTIHMIT

-1348 SNDCFENCNP
+1348 LNDCFENCNP
-1358 RILFGVNEKSSAYI
+1358 RIEFGINENINSYI
-1372 QLKKAEDCLLTDED
+1372 QLKNGNDCFLIDED
-1386 LKHLYNSII
+1386 IEHLYNSIF
-1395 EMWNKSIYSNPT
+1395 ELWNKPMYNIAT
-1407 TRNLIDKISCKYGH
+1407 TRNLIEKISRNYDS
-1421 WFASEVLSK
+1421 WFKNRILSK
-1430 EQFINIIYLL
+1430 ERFINIIYIL

-1450 DSSILNLKT
+1450 DSSTLKLKD
-1459 NYLKKGNKNDEKKEK
+1459 NYLKDNKDNKEKKDK
-1474 GEDCGELSLS
+1474 GKDAGDL
-1484 INLSKG
+1484 NLGIHLYKG
-1490 MRIVSYSITGFKT
+1490 MKIVSYSITGFKT
-1503 KLLYKQEEE
+1503 KVLY
-1512 TNKVK
+1512 KVK

>member
-1 MEKEGIT
+1 MEEKGIT

-102 TDEGKGYLFENQK
+102 TDEGKGYLLENQK

-159 FLHEGDIELSAK
+159 FLHEGAIELSAK

-184 STYEGNFEKEED
+184 STYEGGFEKEED

-229 RSKKITEVVDLSK
+229 RSKKITEVVDPSK
-242 KRYELFADELIQLV
+242 KRYELFADELIRLV
-256 GEPKNILTE
+256 GESKNILTE
-265 LLPDALFKG
+265 FLPDALFKG
-274 TVDLSKNRIYKEIY
+274 TLDLSKNRIYKEIY
-288 KNLIDLDKKDLKIIF
+288 KNKIDLDKKDLKIIF

-337 NYYFKDFMKGSSSLS
+337 NYYFKDFMKGYSYLS

-362 KKDLKNLKSYY
+362 KKDLKSLKSYY

-385 RDSKVNNNFV
+385 RDNKVNNNFV

-433 KLKEDLEDSS
+433 KLKEDLGDS

-475 SVIPMQFNKNELIAI
+475 SVIPMQFNKKELVAI

-496 YYPDLFTYSNIK
+496 YYPDLFTDINIR
-508 HIEQIFSFK
+508 HIERIFSFK

-547 KQKIYPWNFYDVV
+547 KQKIYPWNFYYVV

-627 FLSNKTVTAKKIK
+627 FLSNKTVTAKEIK

-674 EHEFLRLEQIKEI
+674 KHEFLRLEQIKEI

-780 HDEIEKYNEKQNI
+780 HDEIEKYNENQNI

-808 KNLCV
+808 KNVCV

-921 TLKPITDL
+921 TLEPITDL

-946 SVLKDDSISNRVL
+946 SILKDDSISNRVL

-1010 KDINFNSLESFI
+1010 KEINFNSLESFI

-1051 NNGMSRDEARKEA
+1051 NNEMSRDEARKEA

-1078 FRKRYQIYKSR
+1078 FRKKYQIYKSR

-1139 PDNILSKIVRESKD
+1139 PDNILSKRVRESKD

-1164 DFIKNNIQN
+1164 DLIKNNIQN

-1213 NKMDLKKYGGYK
+1213 NRMDLKKYGGYK

-1230 YFYLI
+1230 FFYLI
-1235 EKNNG
+1235 KKNNDE
-1240 KAVICPINSFY
+1240 AMICPVNSFY

-1268 KEIMKSKGSN
+1268 KEIMKSKASN

-1302 HLRKMYITGSN
+1302 HLRKMYLKSVYT
-1313 HFNRDLHIK
+1313 FPNRLK
-1322 NGFDRNFQKE
+1322 VTNAFDRNFNAK
-1332 DMQTIHMIT
+1332 DMKTIHMIT
-1341 KFIKVYE
+1341 KFLKV
-1348 SNDCFENCNP
+1348 FETNKN
-1358 RILFGVNEKSSAYI
+1358 RIDVNEKQELIIKSA
-1372 QLKKAEDCLLTDED
+1372 QDCVISRKD
-1386 LKHLYNSII
+1386 LSDLYQHILD
-1395 EMWNKSIYSNPT
+1395 MWNKNLYFCESVQTVSEKVQYNFGPWFNGSASFGNKEDIIKDYLNKIY
-1407 TRNLIDKISCKYGH
+1407 
-1421 WFASEVLSK
+1421 A
-1430 EQFINIIYLL
+1430 L
-1440 NEMLKYLKTN
+1440 NEMLNFLQTNTSFKIKIKKDYLKA
-1450 DSSILNLKT
+1450 D
-1459 NYLKKGNKNDEKKEK
+1459 KKDDEKNSKSKEETNVGK
-1474 GEDCGELSLS
+1474 MTISNKLC
-1484 INLSKG
+1484 KG

-1503 KLLYKQEEE
+1503 KLLYKQEE

>member
-1 MEKEGIT
+1 MEKKGIT

-102 TDEGKGYLFENQK
+102 TDEGKGYLLENQK
-115 ATKDFYNKYPTI
+115 ATTDFYNKYPTI

-159 FLHEGDIELSAK
+159 FLHEGAIELSAK
-171 PNDELNMFISCIS
+171 PKDELKMFISCIS
-184 STYEGNFEKEED
+184 STYEGGFEREED
-196 DDNANWEKYFV
+196 DDNANWEKYFA
-207 VEQINDNKF
+207 VEQINNDKF

-229 RSKKITEVVDLSK
+229 RSNKITKVVDPSK
-242 KRYELFADELIQLV
+242 KRYELFADELIRLV

-274 TVDLSKNRIYKEIY
+274 TIDLSKNRIYKEIY
-288 KNLIDLDKKDLKIIF
+288 KNQIDLDKKDLKIIF

-337 NYYFKDFMKGSSSLS
+337 NYYFKDFMEGSSFLS
-352 EAFIKKYNEN
+352 EAFKKKYNEN
-362 KKDLKNLKSYY
+362 KKDLKSLKSYY

-385 RDSKVNNNFV
+385 RDNKVNNNFV

-425 SDYSEFLN
+425 SDYFDFLN
-433 KLKEDLEDSS
+433 TLKKDLNSSS
-443 LKKYPEAQKEADGF
+443 LENHPEAQKEADYF

-475 SVIPMQFNKNELIAI
+475 SVIPMQFNKKELDAI

-496 YYPDLFTYSNIK
+496 YYPDLFTDNNIS

-547 KQKIYPWNFYDVV
+547 KQKIYPWNFYYVV

-627 FLSNKTVTAKKIK
+627 FLSNKTVTAKGIK

-653 IPTCNCNM
+653 IPKCNCNM

-687 DEIVKLMMIFSDKE
+687 DEIVKLMMIFSDKD

-780 HDEIEKYNEKQNI
+780 HDEIEKYNENQNI

-808 KNLCV
+808 KNVCV

-852 NKPDKKGKE
+852 NKSDKKEKE

-876 GFNKEARDQGVN
+876 DFNKEARDQGVN

-921 TLKPITDL
+921 TLEPITDL

-934 NKAYDIDHIYPQ
+934 NKSYDIDHIYPQ
-946 SVLKDDSISNRVL
+946 SILKDDSISNRVL

-973 LSDPDCLLK
+973 LSDPNCGLK
-982 LPKEAFSF
+982 LPQEAFSF

-1010 KDINFNSLESFI
+1010 KEINVDSLESFI

-1051 NNGMSRDEARKEA
+1051 NNEMSRDEARKEA

-1078 FRKRYQIYKSR
+1078 FRKKYQIYKSR

-1107 KTLKDYY
+1107 KTLKEYY

-1123 DELKRRIQ
+1123 DELKKRIQ
-1131 KDGEYTIN
+1131 NDGEYTIN
-1139 PDNILSKIVRESKD
+1139 PDNILSKRVRESKD
-1153 HRVIWGGMKEI
+1153 HHTIWGGIKEI

-1179 TMYTYYGNTLIGEE
+1179 TMYTYYGNTLIGQE

-1199 GKGKETIKS
+1199 GQGKETIKS

-1240 KAVICPINSFY
+1240 EAMICPINSFY

-1262 ENFFTE
+1262 ENFFKKDKKNTD
-1268 KEIMKSKGSN
+1268 KG
-1278 KPLFTKKLKLKINT
+1278 KPLFKKILKLKINT
-1292 VILSPKDDTQ
+1292 VILSSKDDNK
-1302 HLRKMYITGSN
+1302 HLRKMYITGSH
-1313 HFNRDLHIK
+1313 HFDKDLNIK
-1322 NGFDRNFQKE
+1322 NGFDRNFKKE
-1332 DMQTIHMIT
+1332 DMRTIHMIT

-1348 SNDCFENCNP
+1348 LNDCFENCNP
-1358 RILFGVNEKSSAYI
+1358 RIEFGINENINSYI
-1372 QLKKAEDCLLTDED
+1372 QLKNGNDCFLIDED
-1386 LKHLYNSII
+1386 IEHLYNSIF
-1395 EMWNKSIYSNPT
+1395 ELWNKPMYNIAT
-1407 TRNLIDKISCKYGH
+1407 TRNLIEKISRNYDS
-1421 WFASEVLSK
+1421 WFKNRILSK
-1430 EQFINIIYLL
+1430 ERFINIIYIL

-1450 DSSILNLKT
+1450 DSSTLKLKD
-1459 NYLKKGNKNDEKKEK
+1459 NYLKDNKDNKEKKDK
-1474 GEDCGELSLS
+1474 GKDAGDLNLG
-1484 INLSKG
+1484 INLYKG
-1490 MRIVSYSITGFKT
+1490 MKIVSYSITGFKT
-1503 KLLYKQEEE
+1503 KVLY
-1512 TNKVK
+1512 KVK

>member
-1 MEKEGIT
+1 MEEKGIT

-55 KRGARRRYQRRRQR
+55 KRVARRRYQRRRQR

-87 FFYRMDQAFYVSDDR
+87 FFYRMDQAFYASDDR
-102 TDEGKGYLFENQK
+102 TDEGKGYLLENQK

-159 FLHEGDIELSAK
+159 FLHEGAIELSAK

-184 STYEGNFEKEED
+184 STYEGGFEKEED

-229 RSKKITEVVDLSK
+229 RSKKITEVVDPSK

-288 KNLIDLDKKDLKIIF
+288 KNQIDLDKKDLKIIF

-337 NYYFKDFMKGSSSLS
+337 NYYFKDFMKGSSFLS

-362 KKDLKNLKSYY
+362 KKDLKSLKSYY

-385 RDSKVNNNFV
+385 RDNKVNNNFV

-425 SDYSEFLN
+425 SDYFDFLN
-433 KLKEDLEDSS
+433 TLKKDLNSSS
-443 LKKYPEAQKEADGF
+443 LQNLPEAQKEADYF

-475 SVIPMQFNKNELIAI
+475 SVIPMQFNKKELVEI

-496 YYPDLFTYSNIK
+496 YYPDLFTDINIS

-533 KFSWVVQKETALNK
+533 KFSWVVQKETALNE

-627 FLSNKTVTAKKIK
+627 FLSNKTVTAKEIK

-653 IPTCNCNM
+653 IPPCNCNM

-808 KNLCV
+808 KNVCV

-852 NKPDKKGKE
+852 NKSDKKGKE

-876 GFNKEARDQGVN
+876 DFNKEARDQGVN

-921 TLKPITDL
+921 TLEPITDL

-946 SVLKDDSISNRVL
+946 SILKDDSISNRVL

-973 LSDPDCLLK
+973 LSDPNCGLK

-1010 KDINFNSLESFI
+1010 KEIRVDSLESFI

-1051 NNGMSRDEARKEA
+1051 NNEMSRDEARKEA

-1078 FRKRYQIYKSR
+1078 FRKKYQIYKSR

-1107 KTLKDYY
+1107 KTLKEYY

-1123 DELKRRIQ
+1123 DELKKRIQ
-1131 KDGEYTIN
+1131 NDGEYTIN
-1139 PDNILSKIVRESKD
+1139 PDNILSKRVRESKD
-1153 HRVIWGGMKEI
+1153 HHIIWGGIKEI

-1179 TMYTYYGNTLIGEE
+1179 TMYTYYGNTLIGQE

-1199 GKGKETIKS
+1199 GQGKETIKS

-1240 KAVICPINSFY
+1240 EAMICPINSFY

-1262 ENFFTE
+1262 ENFFKKDKKNTD
-1268 KEIMKSKGSN
+1268 KG
-1278 KPLFTKKLKLKINT
+1278 KPLFKKILKLKINT
-1292 VILSPKDDTQ
+1292 VILSPKDDNK

-1313 HFNRDLHIK
+1313 QFDKDLRIK
-1322 NGFDRNFQKE
+1322 NGFDRNFKKE
-1332 DMQTIHMIT
+1332 DMRTIHMIT

-1348 SNDCFENCNP
+1348 LNDCFENCNP
-1358 RILFGVNEKSSAYI
+1358 RIEFGINENTNSYI
-1372 QLKKAEDCLLTDED
+1372 QLKNGNDCFLIDED
-1386 LKHLYNSII
+1386 IEHLYNSIF
-1395 EMWNKSIYSNPT
+1395 ELWNKPMYNIAT
-1407 TRNLIDKISCKYGH
+1407 TRTLIEKISHNYDS
-1421 WFASEVLSK
+1421 WFKNRILSK
-1430 EQFINIIYLL
+1430 ERFINIIYIL

-1450 DSSILNLKT
+1450 DSSTLKLKD
-1459 NYLKKGNKNDEKKEK
+1459 NYLKDNKDNKEKKDK
-1474 GEDCGELSLS
+1474 GTGVLKFGIHLY
-1484 INLSKG
+1484 KG
-1490 MRIVSYSITGFKT
+1490 MKIVSYSITGFKT
-1503 KLLYKQEEE
+1503 KVLY
-1512 TNKVK
+1512 KVK